1 MTIMNS
7 FELMSAREGPSRIL
21 IIDDESV
28 VLDSSTEVL
37 RDETVAIATA
47 SNGTD
52 GLALV
57 REFQP
62 DLVFVDLKMPGIS
75 GIEVLTAITEVDPTI
90 VTVVITGYATV
101 DTAIE
106 AMKNGA
112 YDFIPKPFTPDHLRL
127 ITARSLEKRRLLL
140 ETISLRREKEVLREN
155 FAAIVSHEL
164 KSPLSAV
171 QQNLFVL
178 IRQLDDIADEDQRHR
193 LERMQSRIGDL
204 LDMVDTWLRGVSSDL
219 TGIRDRFERLPIS
232 VPITKAIESV
242 HSHAIRKNVEILASV
257 AEDTDVVGDEGTL
270 TDALTNVIGNAV
282 KYSYDG
288 GTVTVSAEPA
298 NGNVRVDVSDSGVGI
313 PAEDVEHVFDDF
325 FRSDTGELREGGAG
339 LGLAISR
346 RIIDAHEGDVSVAS
360 EVGKGTTVTLLLPT
374 RAPDHQM
381 SSETAAGDID
391 AEADRDRNWGKP

>member
-1 MTIMNS
+1 MNS

>member
-75 GIEVLTAITEVDPTI
+75 GIEVLAAITEVDPTI

-112 YDFIPKPFTPDHLRL
+112 YDFIPKPFTPDQLRL

-178 IRQLDDIADEDQRHR
+178 IRQLDDTADEDQRHR

-325 FRSDTGELREGGAG
+325 FRSDTGALREGGAG

-381 SSETAAGDID
+381 SSETAAGDIN